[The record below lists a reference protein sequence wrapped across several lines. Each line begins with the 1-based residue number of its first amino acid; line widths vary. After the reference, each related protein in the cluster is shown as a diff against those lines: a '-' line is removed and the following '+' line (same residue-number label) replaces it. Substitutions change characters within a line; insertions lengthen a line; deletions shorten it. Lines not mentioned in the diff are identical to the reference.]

1 MPKELNRDKKK
12 KYTVWTQGPD
22 DALSKKMKR
31 TFIQPTP
38 GQVRDYATLVK
49 SRSFQKF
56 EQVKRTDEETPA
68 NATGPAVANWDP
80 LLGGKKA
87 PTVYVRNKRKMEDKL
102 DGRTKAYQHYFCQ
115 RPSRKIVFRRII
127 ERDHENNLCRSRR

>member
-49 SRSFQKF
+49 SRSFQRF
-56 EQVKRTDEETPA
+56 EQVKRTNEDGTPA

-87 PTVYVRNKRKMEDKL
+87 PTVYVRKKRMMDNKL
-102 DGRTKAYQHYFCQ
+102 
-115 RPSRKIVFRRII
+115 
-127 ERDHENNLCRSRR
+127 